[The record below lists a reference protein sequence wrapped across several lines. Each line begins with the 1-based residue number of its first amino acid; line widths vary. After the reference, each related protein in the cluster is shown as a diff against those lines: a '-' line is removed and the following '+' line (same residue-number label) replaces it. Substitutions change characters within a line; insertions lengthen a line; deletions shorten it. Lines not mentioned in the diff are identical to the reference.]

1 MGDMK
6 MVRLIQYSVDLRVST
21 LSEITGPYLIIQEW
35 RVSSPWLYFY
45 LYVRFI
51 SVVGVV
57 VEGVLLHC

>member
-1 MGDMK
+1 MK
-6 MVRLIQYSVDLRVST
+6 RYDSYST
-21 LSEITGPYLIIQEW
+21 LSKSPDPAHILTLYLIQEW